1 MSSVPIE
8 MGICWS
14 EPPVQQPPMQ
24 TKTPL
29 PSAPPYPQ
37 QYVMY
42 PPQQQQQQQQQYTY
56 AAPQQQQYQQYQYQQ
71 PQMYTYAAPRPQYY
85 PPQQQQ
91 QMGTGT
97 AVLGGFVLGA
107 MMEDM
112 LDPTE

>member
-1 MSSVPIE
+1 MSGISIG

-14 EPPVQQPPMQ
+14 EPPVQQVQM
-24 TKTPL
+24 KAPL

-37 QYVMY
+37 QY
-42 PPQQQQQQQQQYTY
+42 PQQYYAQQQYTY
-56 AAPQQQQYQQYQYQQ
+56 APQQQQYQYQQ
-71 PQMYTYAAPRPQYY
+71 PQMYTYAATRPQYY
-85 PPQQQQ
+85 PPQQQQQ

-112 LDPTE
+112 LDPTD

>member
-1 MSSVPIE
+1 MSSSPIG

-14 EPPVQQPPMQ
+14 EPPVQQM
-24 TKTPL
+24 KAPL

-37 QYVMY
+37 QYY
-42 PPQQQQQQQQQYTY
+42 AQQQQQQQYTY
-56 AAPQQQQYQQYQYQQ
+56 APQQQQYQYQQQYQQ
-71 PQMYTYAAPRPQYY
+71 PQMYTYAATRPQYY
-85 PPQQQQ
+85 PPQQQQQ

-112 LDPTE
+112 LDPTD